1 MTMAAKNEKH
11 AMVGVVLVTHG
22 TFGEGLLQAA
32 AMVLGPQENCVA
44 VGVDVAN
51 GVDESMEAIR
61 KAIKSV
67 ETGRG
72 VVALTDLFGGSSTTM
87 SLSLMKSERLEV
99 ITGVNLPML
108 IATLS
113 SRLMEL
119 DALADKVMA
128 AGQQGIKVAGA
139 MLRKRTTDRVKPS

>member
-1 MTMAAKNEKH
+1 MADKKNKNS
-11 AMVGVVLVTHG
+11 MVGVVLVTHG
-22 TFGEGLLQAA
+22 AFGQTLLEAA
-32 AMVLGPQENCVA
+32 EMVLGPQEHCLA
-44 VGVDVAN
+44 VGVDVGK

-67 ETGRG
+67 ENGSG
-72 VVALTDLFGGSSTTM
+72 VVALTDLFGGSPTTM

-108 IATLS
+108 VSTLQ
-113 SRLMEL
+113 SRQMDL
-119 DALADKVMA
+119 DALADKVMS

-139 MLRKRTTDRVKPS
+139 MLRKKTSAKVKP

>member
-1 MTMAAKNEKH
+1 MAEKKEKNS
-11 AMVGVVLVTHG
+11 MVGVVLVTHG
-22 TFGEGLLQAA
+22 AFGQTLLEAA
-32 AMVLGPQENCVA
+32 EMVLGPQEHCLA
-44 VGVDVAN
+44 VGVDVGR

-67 ETGRG
+67 ENGSG
-72 VVALTDLFGGSSTTM
+72 VVALTDLFGGSPTTM

-108 IATLS
+108 VSTLQ
-113 SRLMEL
+113 SRLMDL

-139 MLRKRTTDRVKPS
+139 MLRKKTSVKVKP

>member
-1 MTMAAKNEKH
+1 MAEKKEKNS
-11 AMVGVVLVTHG
+11 MVGVVLVTHG
-22 TFGEGLLQAA
+22 AFGQTLLEAA
-32 AMVLGPQENCVA
+32 EMVLGPQEHCHA
-44 VGVDVAN
+44 VGVDVGR

-67 ETGRG
+67 ENGSG
-72 VVALTDLFGGSSTTM
+72 VVALTDLFGGSPTTM

-108 IATLS
+108 VSTLQ
-113 SRLMEL
+113 SRQMDL
-119 DALADKVMA
+119 DALADKVMS

-139 MLRKRTTDRVKPS
+139 MLRKKTSAKVKP

>member
-1 MTMAAKNEKH
+1 MAAKNENN
-11 AMVGVVLVTHG
+11 AMVGVVVVTHG
-22 TFGEGLLQAA
+22 AFGETLLKAA
-32 AMVLGPQENCVA
+32 SMVLGPQEYCLA
-44 VGVDVAN
+44 VGVDVDK

-72 VVALTDLFGGSSTTM
+72 VVALTDLFGGSPTTM

-108 IATLS
+108 VATLQ
-113 SRLMEL
+113 SRLMDL
-119 DALADKVMA
+119 DALADKAME
-128 AGQQGIKVAGA
+128 AGVQGIKVAGA
-139 MLRKRTTDRVKPS
+139 MLRKKTAARTKQS